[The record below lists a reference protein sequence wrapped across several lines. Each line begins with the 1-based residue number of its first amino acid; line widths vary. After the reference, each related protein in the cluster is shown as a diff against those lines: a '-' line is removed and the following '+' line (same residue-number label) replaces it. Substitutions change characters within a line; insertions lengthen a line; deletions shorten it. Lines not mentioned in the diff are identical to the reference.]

1 MSIPIV
7 KASGQSEDFDIRKL
21 VDSLIRSGASE
32 DIALNIAQK
41 VAAQITPRL
50 RTKHIFRMA
59 RKLLRHYNRAADMRY
74 SIKRGIYALGPA
86 GYQFEQYF
94 ARILREYGYSVE
106 VNKILHGYCVTH
118 EVDVF
123 ATKADE
129 GFVIECKYHS
139 NGGIPTDVKTALY
152 IHSRF
157 TDIKRAYESV
167 PENPVLIRQGWLVT
181 NTRCSSDAIKF
192 AECMGLK
199 IVSWRYPEK
208 ESLEKMIENKS
219 LYPVTILTSVK
230 RNILDMLFRNNFIL
244 AKDIA
249 DIDRQTFV
257 AKSGLDTEIAGMLKR
272 EADELCFFRQP

>member
-1 MSIPIV
+1 MSVSIV

-21 VDSLIRSGASE
+21 VDSLVRSGASE
-32 DIALNIAQK
+32 DIALEIAQK
-41 VAAQITPRL
+41 VAAQITPHA

-59 RKLLRHYNRAADMRY
+59 RKLLRKYNRAADMRY
-74 SIKRGIYALGPA
+74 SIKRAIYSLGPA

-106 VNKILHGYCVTH
+106 VNRILKGYCVTH

-123 ATKADE
+123 ALRDNA

-152 IHSRF
+152 IYSRF
-157 TDIKRAYESV
+157 NDIKKAYESNTANAV
-167 PENPVLIRQGWLVT
+167 VIKQGWLVT
-181 NTRCSSDAIKF
+181 NTRCSTDAIKF
-192 AECMGLK
+192 AECMGLR
-199 IVSWRYPEK
+199 IVSWRYPQK
-208 ESLEKMIENKS
+208 ESLEKMIENRR

-230 RNILDMLFRNNFIL
+230 RNILDILFRNKFIL

-249 DIDRQTFV
+249 VIDQETFLSR
-257 AKSGLDTEIAGMLKR
+257 SGLDTQTARMLKR
-272 EADELCFFRQP
+272 EADEICLLQP